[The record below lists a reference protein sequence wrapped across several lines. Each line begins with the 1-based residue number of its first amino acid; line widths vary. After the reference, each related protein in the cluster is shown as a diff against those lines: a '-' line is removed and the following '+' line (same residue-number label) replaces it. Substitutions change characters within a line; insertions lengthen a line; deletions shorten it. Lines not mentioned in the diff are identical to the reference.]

1 MAHQV
6 MTANSI
12 AVLPTGLGK
21 TVIALMT
28 MAEYLNRYKNEK
40 CVILAPTRVL
50 VHQHYNFLKDN
61 LKINDDDISII
72 TGEDYINYRM
82 ERWES
87 KVICATPQIMNLD
100 MKREIVRVESLSMII
115 FDEVHR
121 AVGHYAYV
129 PIAVEVYNRN

>member
-1 MAHQV
+1 

-21 TVIALMT
+21 TVIALLT

-82 ERWES
+82 ERWERNAPDNEFGYEERDS
-87 KVICATPQIMNLD
+87 
-100 MKREIVRVESLSMII
+100 ES
-115 FDEVHR
+115 
-121 AVGHYAYV
+121 
-129 PIAVEVYNRN
+129 